1 MNFDNER
8 ENYYYYIDLRM
19 TNYISRAFNFC
30 KIKLIDR
37 PSIRG
42 NLKKTFSIRKI
53 LNNKIEIK
61 SAIFFHGTKI

>member
-1 MNFDNER
+1 
-8 ENYYYYIDLRM
+8 M
-19 TNYISRAFNFC
+19 TNYISRAF

-53 LNNKIEIK
+53 LNNKIEIE

>member
-19 TNYISRAFNFC
+19 TNYISRAF

-37 PSIRG
+37 P
-42 NLKKTFSIRKI
+42 LE
-53 LNNKIEIK
+53 EI
-61 SAIFFHGTKI
+61 